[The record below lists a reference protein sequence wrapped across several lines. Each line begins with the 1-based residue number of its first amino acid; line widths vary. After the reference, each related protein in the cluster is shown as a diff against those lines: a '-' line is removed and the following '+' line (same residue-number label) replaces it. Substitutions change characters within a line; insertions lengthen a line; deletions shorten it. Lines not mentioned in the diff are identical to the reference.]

1 MKSLKKSA
9 GREVRVI
16 VTPEEV
22 DEAHATVLAHDIAQQ
37 IQNETKY
44 PGQVKVVVIRETRS
58 VDYAK

>member
-1 MKSLKKSA
+1 MLKTHSCNQA

-37 IQNETKY
+37 IQNETKSW
-44 PGQVKVVVIRETRS
+44 PSKGCRNP
-58 VDYAK
+58 